1 METIIKTR
9 IIGLTPSVAL
19 VKQLKM
25 GKVETI
31 SIHGVE
37 LIFWS
42 HDHDPPHL
50 HAKKAGE
57 WACRVYLM
65 EAEENILEMEW
76 ENKAI
81 SGKIRRELTKLAMNN
96 RDALLLEWEAKVS
109 QS

>member
-1 METIIKTR
+1 MKTIIKTR

-50 HAKKAGE
+50 HAKK
-57 WACRVYLM
+57 RVNGHV
-65 EAEENILEMEW
+65 E
-76 ENKAI
+76 
-81 SGKIRRELTKLAMNN
+81 ST
-96 RDALLLEWEAKVS
+96 
-109 QS
+109 